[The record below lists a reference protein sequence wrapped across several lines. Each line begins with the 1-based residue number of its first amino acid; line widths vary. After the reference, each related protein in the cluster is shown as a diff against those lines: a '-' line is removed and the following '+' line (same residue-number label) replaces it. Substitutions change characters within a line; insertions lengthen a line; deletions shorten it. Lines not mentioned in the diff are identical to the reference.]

1 MKTLANWII
10 ALIHIAAW
18 VIPAIFIFR
27 VNKSIGFYTALVWF
41 AWAANAVLFGGK
53 WYPILWALYSALGFA
68 FAIKLPKWWKLGLVL
83 IPASAWL
90 MITYVLTGTIFW

>member
-1 MKTLANWII
+1 MAPWII
-10 ALIHIAAW
+10 ITIHIAAW

-27 VNKSIGFYTALVWF
+27 TSKAAGFLASVIWG
-41 AWAANAVLFGGK
+41 AWAWNAIAYGGK
-53 WYPILWALYSALGFA
+53 WYPIIWALFAALGFA
-68 FAIKLPKWWKLGLVL
+68 FAIKLSKWWKLGLIL